1 MATFVLPEILLA
13 EGAAGPAG
21 ALGGMWPI
29 LAMFAVFYFLVIRP
43 MSKQEKDRKARL
55 AELKRGDRIVLTGG
69 VLGRVSKVEGP
80 VAVVEIADK
89 VKIRVL
95 TKDIADFEDN
105 ALKPDAKDKDKD
117 KDAKKDDGKDAKKD
131 DDKDADD
138 DKSSRRAG

>member
-105 ALKPDAKDKDKD
+105 ALKPDGKD
-117 KDAKKDDGKDAKKD
+117 KDAKDKDAKKD